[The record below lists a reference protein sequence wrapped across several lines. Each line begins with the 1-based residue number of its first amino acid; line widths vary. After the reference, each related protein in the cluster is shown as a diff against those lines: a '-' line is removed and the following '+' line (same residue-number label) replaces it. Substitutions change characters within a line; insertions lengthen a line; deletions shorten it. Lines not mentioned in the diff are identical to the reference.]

1 MDNLEKYLDRVIERK
16 SDHPEGPPSYSITR
30 SPSVQVQ
37 PETEGA
43 GLSNTVGR
51 IFRRWYVILLTV
63 LVMCGVGIPA
73 MWFLIEPM
81 YNVTAAIRV
90 APILTNILS
99 GETENFGGIQTYRS
113 FMNTQANI
121 IVSNTVLQRVA
132 DDLSGRN
139 LAFFEGETGG
149 VITKVRHWLRSLRRE
164 PDSLIILR
172 EAVFDGVINVIPS
185 RQSELIEL
193 TMESTKPE
201 EAEQIINAFIRNYMA
216 VEGLSSIEGQD
227 QELRVLEDQRRV
239 LGEKLQNRHAEIRQ
253 LAQEYGTTALAGQ
266 QDMMLQ
272 RVTTLLGELTKLEAR
287 RVSLESQ
294 VQLLEKSADQ
304 VIGPQES
311 LQMRSEYINSDA
323 SVQELTRNIID
334 LERDLLIAEQTL
346 ASGNP
351 AIKQKRDLLNSFQA
365 RLEEK
370 RQEAAEEFNNL
381 VSKETDTTREQQLR
395 STKTELE
402 LVKTNEQRLRELVAA
417 EDIQTKELGRT
428 QLNIEDLQFQ
438 LSLEKELY
446 DTVCRRIQVL
456 EMERKRPARISVA
469 YNANIG
475 PIRDKRVKYSAALI
489 FGSLAIGIMF
499 AYIRDKAD
507 KSVWTPDDVTKRI
520 GIRVLG
526 TTSGTHTIKPSLF
539 PAQIARDYQT
549 IRANLGLLN
558 SEGIPKKLAVTSPG
572 VQEGKTTFA
581 VNLATSL
588 AKSGKKVLL
597 IDGDLR
603 KPDIA
608 YMLNLPTTKK
618 GIQDALSKGNLEKAV
633 CSIPSSGL
641 DVLPANSS
649 NKADAY
655 ELLASSI
662 TAEQI
667 NKLSQQY
674 DNVIIDTPPVLAFP
688 DTLLWAKIA
697 DAVVLTSFA
706 GHTSAPDLT
715 EAKERLADI
724 NVRVMGTVLSNV
736 RATHGYYR
744 YGYSYRAGASRPD
757 RPPRKGK
764 PRLLLPLQS
773 QTEKMNDATS

>member
-1 MDNLEKYLDRVIERK
+1 MDNLEKYLDRVIDQK
-16 SDHPEGPPSYSITR
+16 PDHSKGPPLYSVAR
-30 SPSVQVQ
+30 SPSAQVQ

-51 IFRRWYVILLTV
+51 ILRRWYVILLTV
-63 LVMCGVGIPA
+63 LVTCGIGIPA
-73 MWFLIEPM
+73 IWFLIEPM

-99 GETENFGGIQTYRS
+99 GETENFGGVQTYQS

-121 IVSNTVLQRVA
+121 IVSNTVLQRVT
-132 DDLSGRN
+132 DDLAGRN
-139 LAFFEGETGG
+139 LSFFEGEIGG
-149 VITKVRHWLRSLRRE
+149 VIAKIRHWLRSLRRE
-164 PDSLIILR
+164 PDPLMILR
-172 EAVFDGVINVIPS
+172 EAIFDNVINVTAG
-185 RQSELIEL
+185 RQSELIQL
-193 TMESTKPE
+193 NMDSTKPG
-201 EAEQIINAFIRNYMA
+201 EAEQIINAFIRHYMA
-216 VEGLSSIEGQD
+216 VEGLSSIAGQD

-239 LGEKLQNRHAEIRQ
+239 LGEKLQNRHTEIRQ
-253 LAQEYGTTALAGQ
+253 LAQEYGTTTLSGQ

-272 RVTTLLGELTKLEAR
+272 RVTTLLGELTKLEAH

-311 LQMRSEYINSDA
+311 LRMRSEYINSDA
-323 SVQELTRNIID
+323 SVQELTRNIVN
-334 LERDLLIAEQTL
+334 LERDLLIAEQALT
-346 ASGNP
+346 SENP
-351 AIKQKRDLLNSFQA
+351 AVKQKRDLLNSFQA

-370 RQEAAEEFNNL
+370 RQDVVKEFEKI
-381 VSKETDTTREQQLR
+381 VSEETDTAREQRLR
-395 STKTELE
+395 SAKTELE
-402 LVKTNEQRLRELVAA
+402 LVRANEQRLRELVAA
-417 EDIQTKELGRT
+417 EDVQTKQLGRT
-428 QLNIEDLQFQ
+428 QLNIEDLQFR
-438 LSLEKELY
+438 LLLEKELY

-469 YNANIG
+469 YSANIG
-475 PIRDKRVKYSAALI
+475 PIRDKRIKYSASLI
-489 FGSLAIGIMF
+489 FSALACGIMF

-507 KSVWTPDDVTKRI
+507 QTVWTPDDITKRI

-526 TTSGTHTIKPSLF
+526 TTSGTHTIRPALF

-549 IRANLGLLN
+549 IRANLGLLY

-608 YMLNLPTTKK
+608 YMLNLPTTQK
-618 GIQDALSKGNLEKAV
+618 GIQDALSKGDLEKAV

-641 DVLPANSS
+641 DVVPANSF
-649 NKADAY
+649 NEADAY
-655 ELLASSI
+655 ELLASSM
-662 TAEQI
+662 TAKQI
-667 NKLSQQY
+667 NKLSQRY
-674 DNVIIDTPPVLAFP
+674 NNVIIDTPPVLAFP
-688 DTLLWAKIA
+688 DALLWAKIA

-706 GHTSAPDLT
+706 GHTKAPDLT
-715 EAKERLADI
+715 KAKERLAEI
-724 NVRVMGTVLSNV
+724 NVRVMGAILSNV
-736 RATHGYYR
+736 RATHVYYR
-744 YGYSYRAGASRPD
+744 YGYSYRANAGRPGR
-757 RPPRKGK
+757 RPRRGK
-764 PRLLLPLQS
+764 PRLLLPL
-773 QTEKMNDATS
+773 